1 MEASR
6 NWRIAATA
14 AAYAP
19 PMNSAPHP
27 GPDSGGLS
35 VERAQ
40 LALGGQPIL
49 RDVSLHVARGEFV
62 ALLGPSGCGKTTLM
76 RVIAGIQTAD
86 SGRVRIGGRDVTAA
100 HPAAR
105 NVAMVFQSYAL
116 YPHLT
121 VAQNIAVPLTMTRL
135 NGLQRLPVL
144 GGMMPGSRAARSAI
158 QADVARTAGPLG
170 LSHLL
175 DRKPGQLSGGQRQRV
190 ALARAVIR
198 APGAFLMDEP
208 LSNLDAALRVTTRR
222 EIVEVHRRVGAA
234 TLYVTHDQSE
244 ALTMADRIAVMQAG
258 EILQIA
264 TPEVIYRDPVD
275 LRVAS
280 FIGSPRINLLEA
292 MAGESGEVRAAGQPT
307 PLHTSARGPV
317 TLAIRPE
324 DWVVDPHGLPARV
337 EHAEFLGDHTLVHL
351 RIGETAV
358 ILRGEAGLRVALGE
372 TLHLS
377 FAPERAL
384 VFGADGRRA
393 AVEIREPARA

>member
-1 MEASR
+1 
-6 NWRIAATA
+6 
-14 AAYAP
+14 
-19 PMNSAPHP
+19 MNSATPP
-27 GPDSGGLS
+27 GPDSGLS

-40 LALGGQPIL
+40 LSLGGQPIL
-49 RDVSLHVARGEFV
+49 RDVSLRVARGEFV

-76 RVIAGIQTAD
+76 RVVAGIQRAD

-100 HPAAR
+100 HPAER
-105 NVAMVFQSYAL
+105 DVAMVFQSYAL

-135 NGLQRLPVL
+135 NGLQRMPLL
-144 GGMMPGSRAARSAI
+144 GGMMPGSRAARAGI
-158 QADVARTAGPLG
+158 QADVARGAGPLG

-280 FIGSPRINLLEA
+280 FIGSPRINLLAA
-292 MAGESGEVRAAGQPT
+292 MAGESGEVRVAGHPT
-307 PLHTSARGPV
+307 PLRSFARGPV

-324 DWVVDPHGLPARV
+324 DWVMDAEGLPARV

-351 RIGETAV
+351 RIAEAPV
-358 ILRGEAGLRVALGE
+358 VLRTGTGLRVTVGESLRLG
-372 TLHLS
+372 

-384 VFGADGRRA
+384 LFGADGRRIPA
-393 AVEIREPARA
+393 ELREPARA